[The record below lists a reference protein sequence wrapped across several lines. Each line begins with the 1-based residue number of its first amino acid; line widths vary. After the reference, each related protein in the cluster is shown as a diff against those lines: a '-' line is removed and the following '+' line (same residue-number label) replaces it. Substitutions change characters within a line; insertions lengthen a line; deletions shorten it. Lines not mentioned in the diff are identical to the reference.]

1 MRPIAKTLKQ
11 ECEDLF
17 RDFGQ
22 DRKPDKFELERRI
35 KVKMER
41 ARMEMGL
48 IKLDLCL
55 ALKAV

>member
-1 MRPIAKTLKQ
+1 M
-11 ECEDLF
+11 
-17 RDFGQ
+17 DFGQ